1 MGQKVCAHGFRVGPT
16 LIKGWDS
23 VLYAEKH
30 YKTLFIQ
37 DLKIR
42 DLINKGFNQAQIS
55 RVLIER
61 PSNKSIIININA
73 KKPNIIIGRNGSE
86 IDKLKKAIEKMTSL
100 KEVYINIHEV
110 RKFNIDAA
118 IVAQTIALQ
127 IEKRV
132 SFRKAMKTAIQA
144 SFKQG
149 GQGIRVNCSGRLG
162 GAEIA
167 RTEWYIEG
175 RMPLHTLRADID
187 YSTAEAIT
195 TYGVI
200 GVKVWI
206 YKAPKKQKFRKAHKG
221 RVASKAKAG
230 TTLAFGSFG
239 LKSIDGWRVTA
250 RQIEA
255 GRKAATRCMKRQG
268 RLWIRIFPD
277 VPVSKKPAEVR
288 MGKGKGSPEFFAVRV
303 SPGRIIFEIEGVEE
317 NVALRALELASAKLP
332 VRTRIVR
339 RYE

>member
-1 MGQKVCAHGFRVGPT
+1 MGQKICPHGFRVGPT

-37 DLKIR
+37 DIR
-42 DLINKGFNQAQIS
+42 MRELINKNYTQAQVS

-61 PSNKSIIININA
+61 PSNKSVIINIYA
-73 KKPNIIIGRNGSE
+73 KKPNIIIGKSGSE
-86 IDKLKKAIEKMTSL
+86 IDKLKKTIEKMASL

-110 RKFNIDAA
+110 RKSNIDAP
-118 IVAQTIALQ
+118 IVAQNIASQL
-127 IEKRV
+127 EKRV

-149 GQGIRVNCSGRLG
+149 GLGIRVSCSGRLG

-167 RTEWYIEG
+167 RTEWYREG
-175 RMPLHTLRADID
+175 RVPLHTLRADID

-206 YKAPKKQKFRKAHKG
+206 YKGEYTENKKY
-221 RVASKAKAG
+221 
-230 TTLAFGSFG
+230 
-239 LKSIDGWRVTA
+239 
-250 RQIEA
+250 
-255 GRKAATRCMKRQG
+255 
-268 RLWIRIFPD
+268 
-277 VPVSKKPAEVR
+277 
-288 MGKGKGSPEFFAVRV
+288 
-303 SPGRIIFEIEGVEE
+303 
-317 NVALRALELASAKLP
+317 N
-332 VRTRIVR
+332 
-339 RYE
+339 

>member
-23 VLYAEKH
+23 ILYAEKH

-127 IEKRV
+127 LEKRV

-149 GQGIRVNCSGRLG
+149 GQGIRVSCSGRLG

-206 YKAPKKQKFRKAHKG
+206 YKG
-221 RVASKAKAG
+221 EY
-230 TTLAFGSFG
+230 T
-239 LKSIDGWRVTA
+239 
-250 RQIEA
+250 EN
-255 GRKAATRCMKRQG
+255 KRY
-268 RLWIRIFPD
+268 
-277 VPVSKKPAEVR
+277 
-288 MGKGKGSPEFFAVRV
+288 
-303 SPGRIIFEIEGVEE
+303 
-317 NVALRALELASAKLP
+317 N
-332 VRTRIVR
+332 
-339 RYE
+339 